1 MPDRRTPN
9 ETMIHVILPVGQL
22 RCNCSI
28 FGDEQSR
35 EGIVIDPGDELAK
48 ITEVLDK
55 HQLKVKAII
64 ITHGHI
70 DHVMGAA
77 KLRALTGAPVYMNE
91 DDYALLDALDVQA
104 GWLGVETPERPEIDM
119 AARDGLAV
127 KLSSAD
133 FNIILTPGHTQGSL
147 SVWIPQEQKLIAGDT
162 LFRETVGRTDLPGG
176 DSRKL
181 LGSIKTRLLPLPDNT
196 MVIPGH
202 GAPTTI
208 AHERSSTLF
217 CRVFSNLLSCLH
229 FENAGD

>member
-1 MPDRRTPN
+1 VQDPGTPS
-9 ETMIHVILPVGQL
+9 ETKSQHMIHVILPVGQL

-35 EGIVIDPGDELAK
+35 EAIVIDPGDELSK

-70 DHVMGAA
+70 DHVAGAA
-77 KLRALTGAPVYMNE
+77 QLRALTGAPVYMNE
-91 DDYALLDALDVQA
+91 NDHTLLDALDVQA
-104 GWLGVETPERPEIDM
+104 GWLGAETPERPEIDIP
-119 AARDGLAV
+119 AREGQAV
-127 KLSSAD
+127 KLSDAD

-176 DSRKL
+176 DSRKIL
-181 LGSIKTRLLPLPDNT
+181 SSIKTRLLPLPDST
-196 MVIPGH
+196 IVIPGH
-202 GAPTTI
+202 GLPTTI
-208 AHERSSTLF
+208 AHEKEFNPFLQG
-217 CRVFSNLLSCLH
+217 L
-229 FENAGD
+229 

>member
-1 MPDRRTPN
+1 VFTLGVQDLGTPS
-9 ETMIHVILPVGQL
+9 EMKIQHMIHVILPVGQL

-35 EGIVIDPGDELAK
+35 EAIIIDPGDEVSK

-70 DHVMGAA
+70 DHVTGAA
-77 KLRALTGAPVYMNE
+77 QLRALTAAPVYMNE
-91 DDYALLDALDVQA
+91 NDLALLDALDVQA
-104 GWLGVETPERPEIDM
+104 GWLGTQTPERPEIDI
-119 AARDGLAV
+119 AAREGEVV
-127 KLSSAD
+127 KLGGAD

-176 DSRKL
+176 DSRTIL
-181 LGSIKTRLLPLPDNT
+181 SSIRTRLLPLPANT
-196 MVIPGH
+196 IVIPGH

-208 AHERSSTLF
+208 AHEKEFNPFLQG
-217 CRVFSNLLSCLH
+217 L
-229 FENAGD
+229 